1 MPANWIE
8 KYPKV
13 VALSLLGLLV
23 AWTVASGLWIYLLRT
38 AVHRQEAAL
47 EAGEVKAK
55 EDRQSLEERHGQE
68 VALLRKKNADLSEQV
83 AILRRTA
90 RDLTIQLAKVTSL
103 LNEATGSAASPS
115 YKAGLSQAVGQLE
128 RQSEE
133 MNQAIDRM
141 DTGEPRPPEHAADAA
156 PESPS
161 ETGSRTPWLLPLV
174 LAGTAILLGLLG
186 FAAYLYKKHH
196 DLERKEIR
204 LNQREQ
210 RLKMAGPRPGT
221 VAGRG

>member
-8 KYPKV
+8 KYPKT

-23 AWTVASGLWIYLLRT
+23 AGAVASGLWIYSLR
-38 AVHRQEAAL
+38 AAIHRQEAAL

-68 VALLRKKNADLSEQV
+68 VALLQKKNAYLSDQV
-83 AILRRTA
+83 TILRRTA
-90 RDLTIQLAKVTSL
+90 RELTVQLAKVTSL

-128 RQSEE
+128 RQSDE
-133 MNQAIDRM
+133 MNQALERIDA
-141 DTGEPRPPEHAADAA
+141 GEPRPPEHAADAA

-161 ETGSRTPWLLPLV
+161 ETGARSAWLLPLV
-174 LAGTAILLGLLG
+174 LAGTALFLGLLG
-186 FAAYLYKKHH
+186 FAAYLYKKHQ
-196 DLERKEIR
+196 DLERKEVR

-221 VAGRG
+221 AAGRG